1 MLSVNHL
8 FKWKK
13 MIELAVLGC
22 RPGLFVL
29 DPTLFFIFCLIQ
41 QQLTMCTTSDQVSQL
56 GLGDIPILPPRCLS
70 GNGKT
75 LRFLIFVP
83 LLVISAFFSIGN
95 TLCVKLCV
103 LVGTWFFLTKSPE
116 SSKMLLICNLKS
128 LCWPLIKLGLKSG
141 NYQQICAALGAGND
155 AYKLAEKLEKH
166 ICCSYGK
173 TFSSPHHLTWH
184 CPDRLVPEDLVN
196 PVHTAEEN
204 FFSVPSPSQLWCL
217 VCLKFVLPNHL
228 INHFRY
234 LSMPSSHVTTM
245 WPSSCSLGMPV
256 WERLYLGINRSTRLK
271 LLLCW
276 LHFVQPIRS
285 VFLSTSSLI
294 AFWYY
299 KKPGVSEQV
308 VLCHV
313 LFDPGLWKHVSFLSP
328 HSMWHFIPSHG
339 KNLSWS
345 PLGQHSAIL
354 WRQLSS
360 LADTNA
366 NSIAHREFQHVKAYC
381 RPWFL
386 SMLLNGLIRHWH
398 ARCKSFRL
406 LNKIWQLHRLHRR
419 SHSTCLS
426 SIRSISHDFLW
437 CGALCRDSC
446 SKLHDL
452 QTQVTAAASKN
463 THTHNSGMQR
473 VCIGQSRS
481 SPRRQCTF
489 SPKTWRR
496 LGDQDWQT
504 FSCFVFHLLVTTLIG
519 SLDFLALVV
528 PGALRSGCLRSGWWC
543 LH

>member
-1 MLSVNHL
+1 MLTSSPKSSKNIFAVPMAKLSHL
-8 FKWKK
+8 
-13 MIELAVLGC
+13 L
-22 RPGLFVL
+22 
-29 DPTLFFIFCLIQ
+29 
-41 QQLTMCTTSDQVSQL
+41 TTSLGIVRTAWSQ
-56 GLGDIPILPPRCLS
+56 
-70 GNGKT
+70 KT
-75 LRFLIFVP
+75 L
-83 LLVISAFFSIGN
+83 
-95 TLCVKLCV
+95 
-103 LVGTWFFLTKSPE
+103 LTQFILQK
-116 SSKMLLICNLKS
+116 
-128 LCWPLIKLGLKSG
+128 
-141 NYQQICAALGAGND
+141 
-155 AYKLAEKLEKH
+155 
-166 ICCSYGK
+166 K
-173 TFSSPHHLTWH
+173 TSSPYHRQASFGVSYASSSCCLTIWSI
-184 CPDRLVPEDLVN
+184 
-196 PVHTAEEN
+196 T
-204 FFSVPSPSQLWCL
+204 F
-217 VCLKFVLPNHL
+217 VCF
-228 INHFRY
+228 

-294 AFWYY
+294 AFWYD

-360 LADTNA
+360 LADTDA

-426 SIRSISHDFLW
+426 SIRSISHDFFW
-437 CGALCRDSC
+437 YGALCRDSC

-463 THTHNSGMQR
+463 THTTQ
-473 VCIGQSRS
+473 VCNEFALGNHAVHPGVNAHSAPKLDGGS
-481 SPRRQCTF
+481 ATKTGKLSPVLF
-489 SPKTWRR
+489 FIY
-496 LGDQDWQT
+496 L
-504 FSCFVFHLLVTTLIG
+504 
-519 SLDFLALVV
+519 
-528 PGALRSGCLRSGWWC
+528 
-543 LH
+543 